1 MKKILILGGTMFVG
15 RVVTERLKNNPQYQL
30 TLFNRGKSNAELFA
44 DVRQLHGNRE
54 TEDIEQI
61 LKEDWDVII
70 DFSGYYPITFE
81 KLLHA
86 LKGKVKRYIFV
97 STISVFDFEKLTGK
111 NLITERDEILACS
124 EAQRNSR
131 LPDAYGEKKAEMERA
146 LLQQDWLDSIIFRP
160 SFISGKYDW
169 TERFYYW
176 VYRVKK
182 GNKILFPSVE
192 AVNTSITLGDDL
204 ASAIIM
210 AIDSEKKQS
219 VYNSISFTQHSLHD
233 FITTTSSLLNKPV
246 EIVGIT
252 EEQQKENGLLHGLHQ
267 GDFPLFVG
275 GGIAVDDTLF
285 KKDFP
290 VALKDYRKDIE
301 EIIAAAEKAGWPEP
315 KPGLK
320 WDREQ
325 EILAAL

>member
-1 MKKILILGGTMFVG
+1 MFVG